1 MDLRKLRYFVAT
13 AEELHFG
20 RAARRLGLSQP
31 PLSMALQALEKDLGA
46 RLFDRD
52 NRNVALTAAGAT
64 LLVEARKILAQ
75 VDHAR
80 AMVGRAGRGEEGN
93 LSIGFITPAEYSF
106 LPPLVRQFRRR
117 YPRVSL
123 QLRELMSDAQLDELT
138 RGTLDIGFLTGP
150 MADAG
155 LPWREVM
162 AEPLIAALP
171 RGNRLAASAG
181 KLSIRQLAGEDIIMF
196 PRSIAPALFDET
208 VAFCHSAGFGLR
220 VAQEVSQS
228 QTIISLVSA
237 GLGIAIVPASL
248 RHLRR
253 QGVIYRPFAER
264 APTVHVLA
272 AWSSSQPSPV
282 LDRFLELIS

>member
-1 MDLRKLRYFVAT
+1 MDLRKLRYFVVT

-20 RAARRLGLSQP
+20 RAARQLGLSQP
-31 PLSMALQALEKDLGA
+31 PLSMALQALEKDLGT
-46 RLFDRD
+46 RLFDRN

-80 AMVGRAGRGEEGN
+80 AVVGRARRGEEGN

-106 LPPLVRQFRRR
+106 LPPLLRQFRRK
-117 YPRVSL
+117 YPRVGL
-123 QLRELMSDAQLDELT
+123 QLRQLMSDAQLDELS
-138 RGTLDIGFLTGP
+138 RGTLDVGFVTGP
-150 MADAG
+150 VAVTG
-155 LPWREVM
+155 LRWREVM

-171 RGNRLAASAG
+171 RGNRLASGG
-181 KLSIRQLAGEDIIMF
+181 KLSIRQLAGEGIVMF

-208 VAFCHSAGFGLR
+208 VAFCRSAGFGLR
-220 VAQEVSQS
+220 LAQEVSQS

-237 GLGIAIVPASL
+237 GLGIAIVPASM

-253 QGVIYRPFAER
+253 QGVVYRAFAER
-264 APTVHVLA
+264 APTMRVLA
-272 AWSSSQPSPV
+272 AWATSQQTPV
-282 LDRFLELIS
+282 LERFLEAVC